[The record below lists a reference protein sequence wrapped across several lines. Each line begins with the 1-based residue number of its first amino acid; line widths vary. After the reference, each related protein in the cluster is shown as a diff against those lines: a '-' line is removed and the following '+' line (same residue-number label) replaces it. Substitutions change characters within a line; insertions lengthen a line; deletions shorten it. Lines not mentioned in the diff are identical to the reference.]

1 MAHQIDTA
9 RREDP
14 GAILP
19 AYQGLAT
26 LFAVFVIIQA
36 FLGMR
41 GFVDANDGLVTMHE
55 MLANLMF
62 LMAIG
67 MAVLAYLL
75 SRRGT
80 ATMRDVGL
88 NGVLVLLTV
97 AQIGLGY
104 STRGDSFTTTVS
116 LHVPNGV
123 LMMGVSTAIAVLA
136 WRHAASPAR
145 RAVTSRI

>member
-41 GFVDANDGLVTMHE
+41 GYFADPDMTTIHE

-123 LMMGVSTAIAVLA
+123 LIMGVSTAIAVLA